1 MAISIIR
8 GRLSLFQYPQG
19 INLHKIFYTP
29 QKRRHIKVLNTPEND
44 GKLKKCQRT
53 AYGFTN
59 FGHFI
64 ARIRLHQIGTEAEK
78 RRRQVQ
84 APAAA

>member
-1 MAISIIR
+1 M
-8 GRLSLFQYPQG
+8 F
-19 INLHKIFYTP
+19 NKK

-44 GKLKKCQRT
+44 DELKKCQRT

-64 ARIRLHQIGTEAEK
+64 ARIRLHQMGTEAEK
-78 RRRQVQ
+78 RRRPVQ
-84 APAAA
+84 APVAA

>member
-1 MAISIIR
+1 MQF
-8 GRLSLFQYPQG
+8 RLKLC
-19 INLHKIFYTP
+19 LLIFS
-29 QKRRHIKVLNTPEND
+29 KNKKCRHIKVLNTPEND
-44 GKLKKCQRT
+44 GELKKCQRT

-64 ARIRLHQIGTEAEK
+64 ARIRLHQMGTEAEK

-84 APAAA
+84 APATA